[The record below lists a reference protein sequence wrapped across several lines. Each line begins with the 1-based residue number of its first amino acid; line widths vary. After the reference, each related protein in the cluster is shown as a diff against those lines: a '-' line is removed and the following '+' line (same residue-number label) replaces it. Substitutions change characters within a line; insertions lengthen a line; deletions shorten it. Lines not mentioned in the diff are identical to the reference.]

1 MKKVCADRQRTESV
15 YTDTRKRERREKR
28 GREERERL
36 TFTAAKHHSQSIGK
50 TWSSQIKKKTQKER
64 KDKKERGT
72 RKKTMKNCFCSDV
85 TMYTRNCFMGE
96 RERDPK
102 TKKTNKR
109 EKIVRIIFSFFSEGT
124 SINSSIHKIP
134 PIV

>member
-96 RERDPK
+96 RERPQN
-102 TKKTNKR
+102 KKNKQKYEKKRTNN
-109 EKIVRIIFSFFSEGT
+109 FFILFRGD
-124 SINSSIHKIP
+124 IN
-134 PIV
+134 

>member
-64 KDKKERGT
+64 KDKKEHQEENHEKLFLFRCDHVHAKLFHG
-72 RKKTMKNCFCSDV
+72 R
-85 TMYTRNCFMGE
+85 E
-96 RERDPK
+96 RERPQN
-102 TKKTNKR
+102 KKNKQKY
-109 EKIVRIIFSFFSEGT
+109 ETYE
-124 SINSSIHKIP
+124 
-134 PIV
+134 

>member
-50 TWSSQIKKKTQKER
+50 TWSSQIKRHKKKG
-64 KDKKERGT
+64 KT
-72 RKKTMKNCFCSDV
+72 RKSVVPGRK
-85 TMYTRNCFMGE
+85 
-96 RERDPK
+96 P
-102 TKKTNKR
+102 
-109 EKIVRIIFSFFSEGT
+109 
-124 SINSSIHKIP
+124 
-134 PIV
+134 

>member
-64 KDKKERGT
+64 KDKKEHQEENHE
-72 RKKTMKNCFCSDV
+72 KLCSDV

-109 EKIVRIIFSFFSEGT
+109 EKTYE
-124 SINSSIHKIP
+124 
-134 PIV
+134 